1 MKSVVVQQPDAKVA
15 EVADCLRAGGVVLLP
30 TDTVYGLAAMPTS
43 DDAVSRIYALKGRPG
58 SRNLPIM
65 VHAGDE
71 IARLGGDINAAA
83 ARLLRS
89 DYVPGPLTLA
99 VGLIA
104 GAAPRWL
111 SGRDEAAFRV
121 PDDEWLRS
129 VLAAAGPLLVTS
141 ANPHA
146 ELPRESVPEIL
157 ASLAG
162 APDLAVDG
170 GARAGLASTLV
181 NCRVVPPV
189 IERVGAV
196 RAADIEAAL
205 R

>member
-1 MKSVVVQQPDAKVA
+1 MVA
-15 EVADCLRAGGVVLLP
+15 EVADCLRAGGIVLLP
-30 TDTVYGLAAMPTS
+30 TDTVYGLAAMPTAAA
-43 DDAVSRIYALKGRPG
+43 AVSRIYELKGRPG

-71 IARLGGDINAAA
+71 IAGLGGDINGAA

-104 GAAPRWL
+104 SATPDWL

-121 PDDEWLRS
+121 PDDDWLRS
-129 VLAAAGPLLVTS
+129 VLADVGPLLVTS

-157 ASLAG
+157 ATLTG

-170 GARAGLASTLV
+170 GVRAGLASTLV
-181 NCRVVPPV
+181 NCRAVPPV
-189 IERVGAV
+189 VERVGAV
-196 RAADIEAAL
+196 PAADIEAVL

>member
-1 MKSVVVQQPDAKVA
+1 
-15 EVADCLRAGGVVLLP
+15 LLP

-65 VHAGDE
+65 VHTGEE
-71 IARLGGDINAAA
+71 IARLGGDVNAAA
-83 ARLLRS
+83 MRLLRS
-89 DYVPGPLTLA
+89 GYVPGPLTLA
-99 VGLIA
+99 VGLVA
-104 GAAPRWL
+104 GATPDWL

-121 PDDEWLRS
+121 PDDDWLRA
-129 VLAAAGPLLVTS
+129 VLADAGPLLVTS

-146 ELPRESVPEIL
+146 EQPKESVPEIL

-162 APDLAVDG
+162 TPDLAVDG
-170 GARAGLASTLV
+170 GVRTGLASTLV
-181 NCRVVPPV
+181 NCNVAPPAV
-189 IERVGAV
+189 ERAGAIPASDIGAV
-196 RAADIEAAL
+196 L

>member
-1 MKSVVVQQPDAKVA
+1 MRSVVVPQDQAKVA
-15 EVADCLRAGGVVLLP
+15 EVADCLRAGGIVLLP
-30 TDTVYGLAAMPTS
+30 TDTVYGLAAMPTAAA
-43 DDAVSRIYALKGRPG
+43 AVSRIYELKGRPG

-65 VHAGDE
+65 VHADDE

-104 GAAPRWL
+104 SATPDWL
-111 SGRDEAAFRV
+111 AGRDEAAFRV
-121 PDDEWLRS
+121 PDDDWLRS
-129 VLAAAGPLLVTS
+129 VLACVGPLLVTS

-146 ELPRESVPEIL
+146 ELPKESVRQVL
-157 ASLAG
+157 AALAG

-170 GARAGLASTLV
+170 GVRPGLASTLV

-189 IERVGAV
+189 VERVGAV
-196 RAADIEAAL
+196 PAAEIEAVL

>member
-1 MKSVVVQQPDAKVA
+1 MRSVVVPRHEAKVA
-15 EVADCLRAGGVVLLP
+15 EVAGCLRSGGVVLLP

-43 DDAVSRIYALKGRPG
+43 DDAVSRIYAIKGRPG

-83 ARLLRS
+83 ARLLHS
-89 DYVPGPLTLA
+89 EYVPGPLTLA
-99 VGLIA
+99 VGLIVSA
-104 GAAPRWL
+104 TPDWL

-121 PDDEWLRS
+121 PDDDWLRS
-129 VLAAAGPLLVTS
+129 VLAEAGPLLVTS

-146 ELPRESVPEIL
+146 EQPKESVPEIL
-157 ASLAG
+157 ATLGG

-170 GARAGLASTLV
+170 GIRAGLASTLV
-181 NCRVVPPV
+181 NCRAVPPA

-196 RAADIEAAL
+196 PAADIEAVL

>member
-1 MKSVVVQQPDAKVA
+1 MRSVVVPQVEAKVA
-15 EVADCLRAGGVVLLP
+15 DVVDCLHSGGVVLLP

-43 DDAVSRIYALKGRPG
+43 QGAVSRIYALKGRPG

-71 IARLGGDINAAA
+71 IARLGGDISAAA

-104 GAAPRWL
+104 GATPDWL

-121 PDDEWLRS
+121 PDDDWLRA

-146 ELPRESVPEIL
+146 ELPKEAVPDIL

-170 GARAGLASTLV
+170 GVRAGLASTLV
-181 NCRVVPPV
+181 NCRAVPLVV
-189 IERVGAV
+189 ERVGAIP
-196 RAADIEAAL
+196 AAEIEAVL
-205 R
+205 Q